1 MIRCIMVAILAALV
15 CGCAV
20 MTGKGGIFYSQAQQI
35 RLSKAKA
42 LQEGGKSADA
52 EKLLA
57 DICAGE
63 GVPGVTDEALFRLSL
78 LRLDSAVP
86 NNGIPGALH
95 NLARLGKEYPSSTW
109 APLAAQLARHLTA
122 VGEVQQ
128 QDAKLKELNLSL
140 TRENR
145 ELRQRLEKLKNL
157 ELELGKGPGR

>member
-1 MIRCIMVAILAALV
+1 MVAIMATLV

-35 RLSKAKA
+35 RLSRAIA
-42 LQEGGKSADA
+42 LQEEGKSADA
-52 EKLLA
+52 EKLLV

-63 GVPGVTDEALFRLSL
+63 GVPGVTDEALFRLGL
-78 LRLDSAVP
+78 LRLDPALPSS
-86 NNGIPGALH
+86 GIPGALH
-95 NLARLGKEYPSSTW
+95 NLGRLGKEYPSSTW

-122 VGEVQQ
+122 AEDVQQ
-128 QDAKLKELNLSL
+128 QDAKLKETNLSL

-157 ELELGKGPGR
+157 ELELGKGAGR